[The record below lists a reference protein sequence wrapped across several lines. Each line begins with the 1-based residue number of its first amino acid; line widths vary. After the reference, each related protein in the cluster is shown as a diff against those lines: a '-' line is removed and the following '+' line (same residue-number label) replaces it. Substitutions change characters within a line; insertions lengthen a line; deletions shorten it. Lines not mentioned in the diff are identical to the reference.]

1 MRMRIQREE
10 LHEIEKHFSGFDQN
24 SFENLLKEQNLLA
37 SKLYKLSYTQIL
49 SDLENRNPHSE
60 FLFCCISQCSSQGTG
75 WTGTYYQ
82 KTKSSYHLLS
92 NKNCSHLA
100 FGMVCSIPYHIGRF
114 KSSCKQVRQ
123 FL

>member
-49 SDLENRNPHSE
+49 SALENRNPHSE
-60 FLFCCISQCSSQGTG
+60 FSSVASVSAALRALDGQGRITRRPSLA
-75 WTGTYYQ
+75 TICYLI
-82 KTKSSYHLLS
+82 KTVPTLLLEWS
-92 NKNCSHLA
+92 VA
-100 FGMVCSIPYHIGRF
+100 FLIT
-114 KSSCKQVRQ
+114 
-123 FL
+123 